1 MNILVV
7 GAVTGVLAAPAAANA
22 IELNCPAPA
31 VLVGDFNPG
40 NDPVVSVHVYRFGD
54 IGAWHV
60 TYRFSSGVTIS
71 RGEQYDI
78 TTIPYGR
85 TSYWTG
91 PLKRDPNIVNLGAI
105 YGPSAVGE
113 YTYRETIRKNGQI
126 IVEMEAGHCVRVDNQ
141 QAVTSPSP
149 SISEE
154 MDPKTKEDR
163 RIAASNQ
170 QQANNIYVKCLHDN
184 VVLFALL
191 STEPA
196 ETVVKAAI
204 GACVKEK
211 SAMVLANQQLG
222 IVTDDAF
229 FDELHKRLSNQM
241 ISDVLMTRVAATS
254 ERAKVHPSHKPAEV
268 HM

>member
-31 VLVGDFNPG
+31 VLVGDSNPG

-78 TTIPYGR
+78 TTISYGR

-126 IVEMEAGHCVRVDNQ
+126 IVEMEAGHCVRVDNE

-149 SISEE
+149 SISERWT
-154 MDPKTKEDR
+154 PKQKKIGKSLQAISNK
-163 RIAASNQ
+163 RIISTSGASTTTS
-170 QQANNIYVKCLHDN
+170 LSSRFS
-184 VVLFALL
+184 LRSRPRLL
-191 STEPA
+191 
-196 ETVVKAAI
+196 
-204 GACVKEK
+204 
-211 SAMVLANQQLG
+211 L
-222 IVTDDAF
+222 
-229 FDELHKRLSNQM
+229 RLQS
-241 ISDVLMTRVAATS
+241 V
-254 ERAKVHPSHKPAEV
+254 RA
-268 HM
+268 

>member
-31 VLVGDFNPG
+31 VLVGDSNPG

-78 TTIPYGR
+78 TTISYGR

-126 IVEMEAGHCVRVDNQ
+126 IVVGW
-141 QAVTSPSP
+141 
-149 SISEE
+149 
-154 MDPKTKEDR
+154 
-163 RIAASNQ
+163 
-170 QQANNIYVKCLHDN
+170 
-184 VVLFALL
+184 
-191 STEPA
+191 
-196 ETVVKAAI
+196 
-204 GACVKEK
+204 
-211 SAMVLANQQLG
+211 
-222 IVTDDAF
+222 
-229 FDELHKRLSNQM
+229 
-241 ISDVLMTRVAATS
+241 
-254 ERAKVHPSHKPAEV
+254 KPAIASALTMNRRSRPRLLQSLKRWTPKQKKIGESPQAISNKRIISTSSASTTTSLSSRSLYGAGRDCC
-268 HM
+268 